1 MICLNPKGLPLLEE
15 LANLRAETK
24 ISEEKFDN
32 QKEVRSIVGMD
43 DTIDKIRKIRTDR
56 AERLKETISEYN
68 PKAMLADGHDHA
80 IMGYSSD
87 GRVVYSADQIIGGLM
102 NEGMTEEEAVEYFN
116 FNIEGAY
123 VGEFTP
129 IYMYEE

>member
-1 MICLNPKGLPLLEE
+1 MEIIKEIK
-15 LANLRAETK
+15 K
-24 ISEEKFDN
+24 I
-32 QKEVRSIVGMD
+32 
-43 DTIDKIRKIRTDR
+43 R
-56 AERLKETISEYN
+56 AERVEQLKETIGEYN
-68 PKAMLADGHDHA
+68 PEALFADGHDHA

-87 GRVVYSADQIIGGLM
+87 GRVVYSADQIIGGRM
-102 NEGMTEEEAVEYFN
+102 NQGMTNEEAVEYFH

>member
-1 MICLNPKGLPLLEE
+1 MACRDKNCVC
-15 LANLRAETK
+15 N
-24 ISEEKFDN
+24 DN
-32 QKEVRSIVGMD
+32 KKM
-43 DTIDKIRKIRTDR
+43 DTIDKIRKIRS
-56 AERLKETISEYN
+56 ERVEQLKETIAEYN
-68 PKAMLADGHDHA
+68 PEALFADGHDHA

-102 NEGMTEEEAVEYFN
+102 NEGMTNEEAIEYFH

>member
-1 MICLNPKGLPLLEE
+1 MACRDKNCVC
-15 LANLRAETK
+15 N
-24 ISEEKFDN
+24 DN
-32 QKEVRSIVGMD
+32 KNM
-43 DTIDKIRKIRTDR
+43 DTIDKIRKIRS
-56 AERLKETISEYN
+56 ERVEQLKETIAEYN
-68 PKAMLADGHDHA
+68 PEALFDDGHDHA

-102 NEGMTEEEAVEYFN
+102 NEGMTNEEAIEYFH

>member
-15 LANLRAETK
+15 LANLRAETE

-32 QKEVRSIVGMD
+32 QKEVCSIVGMD
-43 DTIDKIRKIRTDR
+43 DTIDKIRKIRSER
-56 AERLKETISEYN
+56 AEQLKETIAEYN
-68 PKAMLADGHDHA
+68 PEAMFADGHDHA

-123 VGEFTP
+123 VGEYTP
-129 IYMYEE
+129 IYMYEQ

>member
-1 MICLNPKGLPLLEE
+1 MEI
-15 LANLRAETK
+15 
-24 ISEEKFDN
+24 I
-32 QKEVRSIVGMD
+32 KEIQ
-43 DTIDKIRKIRTDR
+43 KIRAKRV
-56 AERLKETISEYN
+56 EELKETIGEYN
-68 PKAMLADGHDHA
+68 PEALFADGHDHA

-87 GRVVYSADQIIGGLM
+87 GRVVYSANNIIGGLM
-102 NEGMTEEEAVEYFN
+102 NEGMTEEEAIEYFH

>member
-1 MICLNPKGLPLLEE
+1 MI
-15 LANLRAETK
+15 
-24 ISEEKFDN
+24 
-32 QKEVRSIVGMD
+32 
-43 DTIDKIRKIRTDR
+43 
-56 AERLKETISEYN
+56 
-68 PKAMLADGHDHA
+68 ADGHDHA

-102 NEGMTEEEAVEYFN
+102 NEGMTEEEAVEHFN

-129 IYMYEE
+129 IYIYEE

>member
-1 MICLNPKGLPLLEE
+1 MACKDKNCVC
-15 LANLRAETK
+15 N
-24 ISEEKFDN
+24 DN
-32 QKEVRSIVGMD
+32 KKKNMD
-43 DTIDKIRKIRTDR
+43 TLDKIRKIRS
-56 AERLKETISEYN
+56 ERVEQLKETIAEYN
-68 PKAMLADGHDHA
+68 PEALFADGHDHA

-102 NEGMTEEEAVEYFN
+102 NEGMTNEEAIEYFH

>member
-1 MICLNPKGLPLLEE
+1 MEI
-15 LANLRAETK
+15 
-24 ISEEKFDN
+24 I
-32 QKEVRSIVGMD
+32 KEIQ
-43 DTIDKIRKIRTDR
+43 KIRAKRV
-56 AERLKETISEYN
+56 EQLKETIGEYN
-68 PKAMLADGHDHA
+68 PEALFADGHDHA

-87 GRVVYSADQIIGGLM
+87 GRVVYSASNIIGGLM
-102 NEGMTEEEAVEYFN
+102 NGGMTEEEAIEYFH

>member
-1 MICLNPKGLPLLEE
+1 MEI
-15 LANLRAETK
+15 
-24 ISEEKFDN
+24 I
-32 QKEVRSIVGMD
+32 KEIK
-43 DTIDKIRKIRTDR
+43 KIRAKRV
-56 AERLKETISEYN
+56 EQLKETIGEYN
-68 PKAMLADGHDHA
+68 PEALFADGHDHA

-102 NEGMTEEEAVEYFN
+102 NQGMTNEEAVEYFH